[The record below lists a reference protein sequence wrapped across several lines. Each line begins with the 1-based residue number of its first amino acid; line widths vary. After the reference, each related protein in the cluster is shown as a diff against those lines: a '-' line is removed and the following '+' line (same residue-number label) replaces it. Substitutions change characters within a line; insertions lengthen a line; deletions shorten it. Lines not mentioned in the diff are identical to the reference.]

1 MNNLLIVIPARG
13 GSKGIPGKNI
23 KSLGGKPLICYSID
37 AARAV
42 ADDSR
47 ICVSTDDAAIIS
59 CVESYGL
66 KVPFVRPDELATDT
80 AGTNGVLLH
89 ALNFYESK
97 GIQVDAILL
106 LQPTSPFRSITQVKE
121 ILSTYTPDIDMVVSV
136 KETSVNPY
144 YNCFED
150 DEAGFL
156 QISKGTRSF
165 VRRQDA
171 PPAYEFTGSLYVIN
185 PASLKAKG
193 LFGLDKIRK
202 YVTSDFYTVDLD
214 TMFDWKMAELLLQD
228 KLVNTPDS
236 LP

>member
-156 QISKGTRSF
+156 QISKGNRSY

-202 YVTSDFYTVDLD
+202 YVTSDFYSVDLD

-236 LP
+236 LS